1 MPREKITNVSVP
13 VLDQQA
19 AKAFYMEKLGFELV
33 VEAEMPD
40 MDDKWIQLKPPAGET
55 SISLVTWI
63 PSLSPGSLDG
73 VVMSTDDIDASRAQL
88 AGREV
93 EVTDVTDAEWGRW
106 ATFRDLD
113 GNGWVL
119 VQMPEREE

>member
-1 MPREKITNVSVP
+1 MPREQIAVVSVP
-13 VLDQQA
+13 VSDQQA
-19 AKAFYMEKLGFELV
+19 AKAFYMNKLGFELV
-33 VEAEMPD
+33 VEEEMPD
-40 MDDKWIQLKPPAGET
+40 MDDNWIQLKPAAGEA

-73 VVMSTDDIDASRAQL
+73 VVVRTDDIDASRARF
-88 AGREV
+88 AERGV
-93 EVTDVTDAEWGRW
+93 EITAVTDAEWGRW

-119 VQMPEREE
+119 VQLPDRPE